1 MDILLNQPALPWEPE
16 PGPFG
21 SLSYYPLDDDADDG
35 DSWLAPRSLDG
46 EQSSMSDSP
55 WTFSVLSPTAEEP
68 AAMSP
73 VVDGARST
81 AGLQP
86 TRRLTRPAG
95 PITKTASRPRRVRG
109 SRQLLVCSEPS
120 CIYTTNRSGNF
131 ERHVRNAHTKV
142 KPFKCDVCNYASA
155 DSGAVTRHKRQHTG
169 EAPAIC
175 KYAGCRCTYTSNPP
189 LLVMIRPSLTDRL
202 CSQTRRKTSA
212 TSAGTRGRTQRRNP
226 SNVRTRAATTE
237 PRSLAPSN
245 RTSRASTPR
254 CERSHARS
262 VYTPP
267 RPSPTSRSTPPATRE
282 SAAARDCGRDLYA
295 QLSCVRTVH

>member
-1 MDILLNQPALPWEPE
+1 MPMDILLNQPALPWEPE

-21 SLSYYPLDDDADDG
+21 SLSQYAVTVDDDADDG
-35 DSWLAPRSLDG
+35 DSWLAPGPLDG
-46 EQSSMSDSP
+46 EQSGMSDDDSP
-55 WTFSVLSPTAEEP
+55 WNFSVPTAEEP

-73 VVDGARST
+73 VLDGARST

-86 TRRLTRPAG
+86 TRRLTRPASK
-95 PITKTASRPRRVRG
+95 ITKTGSRPRRVRG

-175 KYAGCRCTYTSNPP
+175 KHAGCGCKNRTSNPP
-189 LLVMIRPSLTDRL
+189 LQRL
-202 CSQTRRKTSA
+202 GLR
-212 TSAGTRGRTQRRNP
+212 
-226 SNVRTRAATTE
+226 
-237 PRSLAPSN
+237 
-245 RTSRASTPR
+245 
-254 CERSHARS
+254 
-262 VYTPP
+262 
-267 RPSPTSRSTPPATRE
+267 
-282 SAAARDCGRDLYA
+282 
-295 QLSCVRTVH
+295 